1 LRAAAERRPRALSGA
16 DRQEIGRCRR
26 STAKIGQIRNFPG
39 RPSDCDARLQCCA
52 DFYLHPQH
60 DGRQVRAAL
69 EDVALTSPYL
79 YFDDPVA
86 IAVSEKPWAT
96 HYRLRAYPVDA
107 AQQFRFI
114 SDLTVRG
121 KAVLNDLGLR
131 FAKPPAVAE

>member
-1 LRAAAERRPRALSGA
+1 M
-16 DRQEIGRCRR
+16 
-26 STAKIGQIRNFPG
+26 
-39 RPSDCDARLQCCA
+39 
-52 DFYLHPQH
+52 
-60 DGRQVRAAL
+60 RAAL
-69 EDVALTSPYL
+69 EDVALTCPYL

-96 HYRLRAYPVDA
+96 HYRLKAYPVDA
-107 AQQFRFI
+107 AQQFRSI